1 MPRANKETSLETRR
15 YVKSA
20 LSAAAVDSARA
31 RERGE
36 GVQDKGDE
44 RQGAARFSGVKG
56 ETVKSVR

>member
-20 LSAAAVDSARA
+20 LSAAAVDSAR
-31 RERGE
+31 G
-36 GVQDKGDE
+36 
-44 RQGAARFSGVKG
+44 GVKG